1 LTKRSHLACEN
12 FIETIIIRSRCEKS
26 AIACKANRR
35 MRATVL
41 GETHYELGREMRR
54 IGRAST
60 IPAHEQ
66 FVSGAQTLLDQIGR
80 LCELRVKIGKRL
92 QSLGCGGNRFVE
104 LLDIRHGFG
113 ACLE

>member
-1 LTKRSHLACEN
+1 
-12 FIETIIIRSRCEKS
+12 
-26 AIACKANRR
+26 

-54 IGRAST
+54 ISRTST

-66 FVSGAQTLLDQIGR
+66 FVSGPQTLLDQIGG
-80 LCELRVKIGKRL
+80 LFELRVKIGKRL

-104 LLDIRHGFG
+104 LLNIRHGFG

>member
-1 LTKRSHLACEN
+1 MVGPP
-12 FIETIIIRSRCEKS
+12 SRPRK
-26 AIACKANRR
+26 AIVFNLRTFASSIARKTNRR

-54 IGRAST
+54 IGRTST

-66 FVSGAQTLLDQIGR
+66 FVSGPQTLLDQIGG
-80 LCELRVKIGKRL
+80 LCDLRVKIGKRL

-104 LLDIRHGFG
+104 LLNIRHGFG